1 MDVRQMTRILRL
13 AANGSLVFLGA
24 TLVLAGDRQHE
35 QPTRPHMS
43 AACSPN
49 WGFNQTCWSR
59 FPAVPP
65 CQNSVCSDG
74 AQGYEND
81 PTQPML
87 YTPQN
92 PMTYQGS
99 QFIAPAYGTPQR
111 PISVFPDAT
120 QGNVGAT
127 SDSISPMPVVPTPNS
142 TVPQYFGP
150 PLPSAVP
157 ATPGEAVQPTSP
169 LPTAPMGLPPLP
181 APPTTA
187 PGHSSWQPEG
197 NFFNPNQ
204 QQFARPAAVSNQ
216 ALQSGARYGI
226 ASRSLKSSQIGRSV
240 SAPVASGSHTSAS
253 VNNNSQK
260 QSGASNPAGSAGR
273 YGSTNN
279 ASTSSSFARASVTSN
294 DPLPNAAK
302 SSVSGGRYS
311 ATAGAPVAQTSRIP
325 VSFASQNRV
334 LPKSAGSST
343 SYRSGRS
350 MPPVVNSPPAGF
362 LPTQLPAMPDYST
375 MPAEPLR
382 STP

>member
-59 FPAVPP
+59 FPEVPP
-65 CQNSVCSDG
+65 CQNAVRSDG
-74 AQGYEND
+74 AQGDENY
-81 PTQPML
+81 PSQPML

-99 QFIAPAYGTPQR
+99 QSISPADGTPQR

-120 QGNVGAT
+120 QGNAGAT
-127 SDSISPMPVVPTPNS
+127 SGGMSPMPVVPTPHM
-142 TVPQYFGP
+142 TAPQYFGP
-150 PLPSAVP
+150 SLPSAVP
-157 ATPGEAVQPTSP
+157 VTPGEALQPASP
-169 LPTAPMGLPPLP
+169 VPAAPMGLPPLP
-181 APPTTA
+181 APPISA
-187 PGHSSWQPEG
+187 PGHASWQPEM
-197 NFFNPNQ
+197 NFNPHQ
-204 QQFARPAAVSNQ
+204 QQFARRAAVSNQ

-226 ASRSLKSSQIGRSV
+226 ASRSLLSSQIERSA
-240 SAPVASGSHTSAS
+240 STPVASGSHTSAS
-253 VNNNSQK
+253 VNNKSQK
-260 QSGASNPAGSAGR
+260 QSGASNPARSSGR
-273 YGSTNN
+273 YDSTHH
-279 ASTSSSFARASVTSN
+279 ASTSGSFATASVTNN
-294 DPLPNAAK
+294 DPLPNAAI
-302 SSVSGGRYS
+302 SRVSGGGYS

-375 MPAEPLR
+375 IPAEPLR